1 MREIF
6 LRLESDNV
14 EKRLEALDE
23 LAKQVSI
30 AELAK
35 QVSIA
40 DKKAVIKVL
49 KEHILDWDEEV
60 RAKVAHLLKMYMEK

>member
-6 LRLESDNV
+6 LRLESENV
-14 EKRLEALDE
+14 EKRLQALDE
-23 LAKQVSI
+23 LEKQISV
-30 AELAK
+30 
-35 QVSIA
+35 A

-60 RAKVAHLLKMYMEK
+60 RAKVAHLLKIYMEK

>member
-23 LAKQVSI
+23 LAKQVST
-30 AELAK
+30 
-35 QVSIA
+35 A
-40 DKKAVIKVL
+40 DKKAVIKAL

-60 RAKVAHLLKMYMEK
+60 RVKVAHLLKLYMEK

>member
-6 LRLESDNV
+6 LRLESENV

-23 LAKQVSI
+23 LEKQISV
-30 AELAK
+30 
-35 QVSIA
+35 A

-60 RAKVAHLLKMYMEK
+60 RAKVAHLLKIYMEK

>member
-6 LRLESDNV
+6 LRLESENV
-14 EKRLEALDE
+14 EKRLSALDE
-23 LAKQVSI
+23 LEKQISV
-30 AELAK
+30 
-35 QVSIA
+35 A

-60 RAKVAHLLKMYMEK
+60 RVKVAHLLKLYMEK

>member
-6 LRLESDNV
+6 LRLESENV

-23 LAKQVSI
+23 LAKQVST
-30 AELAK
+30 
-35 QVSIA
+35 A
-40 DKKAVIKVL
+40 DKKAVIKAL

-60 RAKVAHLLKMYMEK
+60 RVKVAHLLKLYMEK

>member
-6 LRLESDNV
+6 LRLESENV
-14 EKRLEALDE
+14 EKRLEALD
-23 LAKQVSI
+23 
-30 AELAK
+30 ELAK

-49 KEHILDWDEEV
+49 KEHILDWDEDV
-60 RAKVAHLLKMYMEK
+60 RVKVAHLLKLYMEK

>member
-6 LRLESDNV
+6 LRLESENV
-14 EKRLEALDE
+14 EKRLEALD
-23 LAKQVSI
+23 
-30 AELAK
+30 ELAK

-60 RAKVAHLLKMYMEK
+60 RAKVAHLLKIYMEK

>member
-6 LRLESDNV
+6 LRLESENV

-23 LAKQVSI
+23 LEKQI
-30 AELAK
+30 
-35 QVSIA
+35 SIA

>member
-6 LRLESDNV
+6 LQLESENV
-14 EKRLEALDE
+14 EKRLNALDE
-23 LAKQVSI
+23 LEKQISV
-30 AELAK
+30 
-35 QVSIA
+35 A

-60 RAKVAHLLKMYMEK
+60 RAKVAHLLKIYMEK

>member
-6 LRLESDNV
+6 LRLKSDSV

-30 AELAK
+30 A
-35 QVSIA
+35 
-40 DKKAVIKVL
+40 DKKAVIEVL
-49 KEHILDWDEEV
+49 KEHILDWDENV
-60 RAKVAHLLKMYMEK
+60 RVKVAHLLKLYTEK

>member
-6 LRLESDNV
+6 LRLKSDSV

-30 AELAK
+30 A
-35 QVSIA
+35 
-40 DKKAVIKVL
+40 DKKAVIEAL
-49 KEHILDWDEEV
+49 KEHILDWDEDV
-60 RAKVAHLLKMYMEK
+60 RVKVAHLLKLYTEK

>member
-14 EKRLEALDE
+14 EKRLQALD
-23 LAKQVSI
+23 
-30 AELAK
+30 ELAK

-60 RAKVAHLLKMYMEK
+60 RVKVAHLLKLYMEK

>member
-6 LRLESDNV
+6 LQLESENV
-14 EKRLEALDE
+14 EKRLDALDE
-23 LAKQVSI
+23 LEKQISV
-30 AELAK
+30 
-35 QVSIA
+35 A

-60 RAKVAHLLKMYMEK
+60 RAKVAHLLKIYMEK

>member
-6 LRLESDNV
+6 LRLESENV
-14 EKRLEALDE
+14 EKRLQALDE
-23 LAKQVSI
+23 LEKQISTD
-30 AELAK
+30 
-35 QVSIA
+35 

-60 RAKVAHLLKMYMEK
+60 RAKVAHLLKIYMEK

>member
-6 LRLESDNV
+6 LRLESENV
-14 EKRLEALDE
+14 EKRLEALD
-23 LAKQVSI
+23 
-30 AELAK
+30 ELAK

-60 RAKVAHLLKMYMEK
+60 RVKVAHLLKIYMEK

>member
-6 LRLESDNV
+6 LRLESENV
-14 EKRLEALDE
+14 EKRLEALD
-23 LAKQVSI
+23 
-30 AELAK
+30 ELAK

-60 RAKVAHLLKMYMEK
+60 RVKVAHLLKLYMEK

>member
-6 LRLESDNV
+6 LRLKSDSA

-30 AELAK
+30 A
-35 QVSIA
+35 
-40 DKKAVIKVL
+40 DKKAVIEVL
-49 KEHILDWDEEV
+49 KEHILDWDEDV
-60 RAKVAHLLKMYMEK
+60 RVKVAHLLKLYTEK

>member
-6 LRLESDNV
+6 LRLESENV
-14 EKRLEALDE
+14 KKRLQALDE
-23 LAKQVSI
+23 LEKQIST
-30 AELAK
+30 
-35 QVSIA
+35 A

-60 RAKVAHLLKMYMEK
+60 RAKVAHLLKIYMEK

>member
-6 LRLESDNV
+6 LRLESENV
-14 EKRLEALDE
+14 EKRLQALDE
-23 LAKQVSI
+23 LEKQIST
-30 AELAK
+30 
-35 QVSIA
+35 A

-60 RAKVAHLLKMYMEK
+60 RAKVAHLLKIYMEK

>member
-6 LRLESDNV
+6 LRLESENV

-23 LAKQVSI
+23 LAKQVS
-30 AELAK
+30 
-35 QVSIA
+35 VA

-49 KEHILDWDEEV
+49 KEHILDWDEDV
-60 RAKVAHLLKMYMEK
+60 RVKVAHLLKIYMEK

>member
-6 LRLESDNV
+6 LRLESENV
-14 EKRLEALDE
+14 EKRLQALNE
-23 LAKQVSI
+23 L
-30 AELAK
+30 EK

-60 RAKVAHLLKMYMEK
+60 RVKVAHLLKIYMEK

>member
-6 LRLESDNV
+6 LRLESENV

-23 LAKQVSI
+23 LEKQISV
-30 AELAK
+30 
-35 QVSIA
+35 A

-60 RAKVAHLLKMYMEK
+60 RVKVAHLLKIYMEK

>member
-6 LRLESDNV
+6 LRLESENV
-14 EKRLEALDE
+14 EKRLQALDE
-23 LAKQVSI
+23 LEKQIST
-30 AELAK
+30 
-35 QVSIA
+35 A

-60 RAKVAHLLKMYMEK
+60 RAKVVHLLKIYMEK

>member
-6 LRLESDNV
+6 LRLESENV
-14 EKRLEALDE
+14 EKRLQALD
-23 LAKQVSI
+23 
-30 AELAK
+30 ELAK

-60 RAKVAHLLKMYMEK
+60 RVKVAHLLKLYMEK

>member
-6 LRLESDNV
+6 LQLESENV

-23 LAKQVSI
+23 LEKQISV
-30 AELAK
+30 
-35 QVSIA
+35 A

-60 RAKVAHLLKMYMEK
+60 RAKVAHLLKIYMEK

>member
-6 LRLESDNV
+6 LRLKSDSV

-30 AELAK
+30 A
-35 QVSIA
+35 
-40 DKKAVIKVL
+40 DKKAVIEVL
-49 KEHILDWDEEV
+49 KEHILDWDEDV
-60 RAKVAHLLKMYMEK
+60 RVKVAHLLKLYTEK

>member
-6 LRLESDNV
+6 LRLKSDSV

-30 AELAK
+30 A
-35 QVSIA
+35 
-40 DKKAVIKVL
+40 DKKAVIEVL
-49 KEHILDWDEEV
+49 KEHILDWDEDV
-60 RAKVAHLLKMYMEK
+60 RLKVAHLLKLYTEK

>member
-6 LRLESDNV
+6 LRLESENV
-14 EKRLEALDE
+14 EKRLQALDE
-23 LAKQVSI
+23 LEKQIST
-30 AELAK
+30 
-35 QVSIA
+35 A

-60 RAKVAHLLKMYMEK
+60 RAKVAHLLKLYMEK

>member
-6 LRLESDNV
+6 LRLESENV
-14 EKRLEALDE
+14 EKRLQALDDLE
-23 LAKQVSI
+23 KQIST
-30 AELAK
+30 
-35 QVSIA
+35 A

-60 RAKVAHLLKMYMEK
+60 RAKVAHLLKIYMEK